1 MLRPCEIGKR
11 KHYETDQ
18 SVELHYAG
26 GRHQSYNG
34 SGVKPA
40 SGQIDPGLVPS
51 ECEGTIGST
60 GCQAT
65 LKVYFL
71 KGQD

>member
-1 MLRPCEIGKR
+1 MIN
-11 KHYETDQ
+11 
-18 SVELHYAG
+18 AG
-26 GRHQSYNG
+26 GRHQNYNG
-34 SGVKPA
+34 SGINPA

-65 LKVYFL
+65 LNVYFL